1 MSACYVQGEKT
12 VYGMCASWV
21 DAILYYEQLYVFIPM
36 QERGNEDNDGGG
48 GGGLRMFVEYDP
60 TFNRASKRRGG

>member
-1 MSACYVQGEKT
+1 
-12 VYGMCASWV
+12 MCASWV

-48 GGGLRMFVEYDP
+48 SGLRMFVEYDP